1 MSSKCEC
8 GKIAV
13 VITPSGKESCV
24 RCYKNYMKKEKY
36 YGRQTST

>member
-8 GKIAV
+8 GKDAV
-13 VITPSGKESCV
+13 VITPNGKESCV
-24 RCYKNYMKKEKY
+24 RCYKDYMKKEKL